1 MITTIT
7 ASAITKYL
15 ACQRAYYYRNEMGLQ
30 TVETSDALSFGR
42 AYHAALESR
51 NKGLTAEQAVVAGVT
66 ALGDNGGNNE
76 QSVATLSGLVH
87 GYFARYKNDVP
98 MVTRQEIRFEH
109 KIGKNGFRAA
119 GVIDGLTELDCAYTL
134 LEYKTT
140 SQAIDTDSDYWVRLR
155 SNIQINQ
162 YVDALVT
169 LGYPVREIVYDVTR
183 KPSIRPKQNETLE
196 DYSARLFEDCAAR
209 PDFYFAQRRVSVLSD
224 DLERFRT
231 SRREICY
238 QIAANRKRQ
247 KRAATK
253 ASPWLCCNQQ
263 ITCNSCEFK
272 VFCLHGMEA
281 TESEI
286 PTGFYVGER
295 NPELKQKI

>member
-7 ASAITKYL
+7 ASSITKFL
-15 ACQRAYYYRNEMGLQ
+15 ACQRAYYYRYEMGIQ

-42 AYHAALESR
+42 AYHAAIEAR
-51 NKGLTAEQAVVAGVT
+51 NKGLTADQAVVAGVT
-66 ALGDNGGNNE
+66 ALGGNNE
-76 QSVATLSGLVH
+76 QLVATLSGLVH
-87 GYFARYKNDVP
+87 AYFSRYENDVP

-109 KIGKNGFRAA
+109 KIGKYGFRAA
-119 GVIDGLTELDCAYTL
+119 GVIDGLAELNGGYAL

-155 SNIQINQ
+155 SNIQLNQ
-162 YVDALVT
+162 YVDALET

-183 KPSIRPKQNETLE
+183 KPAIRPKQNESLE
-196 DYSARLFEDCAAR
+196 DYAIRLRDDCASR
-209 PDFYFAQRRVSVLSD
+209 PDFYFARRRVSVLAD
-224 DLERFRT
+224 DIERFRT
-231 SRREICY
+231 LRREICY

-263 ITCNSCEFK
+263 MTCTGCEFK
-272 VFCLHGMEA
+272 AFCLHGAEA
-281 TESEI
+281 NDSEI
-286 PTGFYVGER
+286 PTGFYVGEQ
-295 NPELKQKI
+295 NPELRQKI

>member
-7 ASAITKYL
+7 ASAITKFL
-15 ACQRAYYYRNEMGLQ
+15 ACQRAYYYRYELGLQ

-42 AYHAALESR
+42 AYHAAIEAR
-51 NKGLTAEQAVVAGVT
+51 NKGQTAEQAVCAGVT
-66 ALGDNGGNNE
+66 ALGNQNE
-76 QSVATLSGLVH
+76 QLVATLSGLVH
-87 GYFARYKNDVP
+87 GYFSRYENDLP
-98 MVTRQEIRFEH
+98 MATLSEIRFEH
-109 KIGKNGFRAA
+109 KIGKYGFRAA
-119 GVIDGLTELDCAYTL
+119 GVIDGLAELNGGYAL

-155 SNIQINQ
+155 NNIQINQ
-162 YVDALVT
+162 YVDALET

-183 KPSIRPKQNETLE
+183 KPSIRPKLNESLE
-196 DYSARLFEDCAAR
+196 DYAIRLRDDCEKR
-209 PDFYFAQRRVSVLSD
+209 PEFYFARRQVSVLSD
-224 DLERFRT
+224 DIERFRT
-231 SRREICY
+231 LRREICY
-238 QIAANRKRQ
+238 QVAANRKRQ

-263 ITCNSCEFK
+263 MTCTVCEFK
-272 VFCLHGMEA
+272 AFCLHGTEA

-295 NPELKQKI
+295 NPELK

>member
-1 MITTIT
+1 MITKIT
-7 ASAITKYL
+7 SSSLNKFL
-15 ACQRAYYYRNEMGLQ
+15 ACQRAYFYRYELGLMP
-30 TVETSDALSFGR
+30 VETAEALSFGK
-42 AYHAALESR
+42 AFHAAMEAR
-51 NKGLTAEQAVVAGVT
+51 NKGMTCEEALADGIIHVAG
-66 ALGDNGGNNE
+66 NE
-76 QSVATLSGLVH
+76 QSAATLSGLVY
-87 GYFARYKNDVP
+87 GYFARYKDDQP
-98 MVTRQEIRFEH
+98 LAIKSEINFTH
-109 KIGKNGFRAA
+109 KIGKYGFRAA
-119 GVIDGLTELDCAYTL
+119 GVIDGLAELNGGYAL

-155 SNIQINQ
+155 SNIQLNQ
-162 YVDALVT
+162 YVDALET

-183 KPSIRPKQNETLE
+183 KPAIRPKQNETLE